1 MTREELFNRWSA
13 LHGDAQVKGIVKAW
27 LMVSYFISR
36 PLIAMR
42 FSPNSLSILSI
53 FAAMSFVFTL
63 ETHWAISLLVLSLLL
78 DGIDGTV
85 AIITGKSSKFGAMVD
100 AVADRLVESLWAIAL
115 YLLGAPWEI
124 VLVAWLAA
132 FTQEYLR
139 ARAGGLG
146 VNQVLIVTWCERPV
160 RATLIFIPLVGR
172 LFGFDLFEVASWLWA
187 ILQVSSA
194 VTLFNLLRLQL
205 QQSQR

>member
-1 MTREELFNRWSA
+1 MA
-13 LHGDAQVKGIVKAW
+13 
-27 LMVSYFISR
+27 
-36 PLIAMR
+36 
-42 FSPNSLSILSI
+42 
-53 FAAMSFVFTL
+53 FVLTV
-63 ETHWAISLLVLSLLL
+63 ETHWAILLLVFSLLL
-78 DGIDGTV
+78 DGVDGTV
-85 AIITGKSSKFGAMVD
+85 AIITGKNSKFGAMVD

-132 FTQEYLR
+132 FIQEYLR

-172 LFGFDLFEVASWLWA
+172 LFGFELFEVASWLWA
-187 ILQVSSA
+187 ILQLSSA

>member
-1 MTREELFNRWSA
+1 MA
-13 LHGDAQVKGIVKAW
+13 
-27 LMVSYFISR
+27 
-36 PLIAMR
+36 
-42 FSPNSLSILSI
+42 
-53 FAAMSFVFTL
+53 FVLTV

-78 DGIDGTV
+78 DGVDGTV
-85 AIITGKSSKFGAMVD
+85 AIITGKNSKFGAMVD

-132 FTQEYLR
+132 FIQEYLR

-172 LFGFDLFEVASWLWA
+172 LFGFELFEVASWLWA

>member
-1 MTREELFNRWSA
+1 MTREELFHQWSA

-27 LMVSYFISR
+27 LTISHFITR

-53 FAAMSFVFTL
+53 FAAMAFVL
-63 ETHWAISLLVLSLLL
+63 KVETHWAISLLVLSLLL
-78 DGIDGTV
+78 DGVDGTV
-85 AIITGKSSKFGAMVD
+85 AIITGKNSKFGAMVD

-132 FTQEYLR
+132 FIQEYLR

-172 LFGFDLFEVASWLWA
+172 LFGFELFEVASWLWA
-187 ILQVSSA
+187 ILQLSSA

>member
-1 MTREELFNRWSA
+1 
-13 LHGDAQVKGIVKAW
+13 
-27 LMVSYFISR
+27 
-36 PLIAMR
+36 
-42 FSPNSLSILSI
+42 
-53 FAAMSFVFTL
+53 MSFVFTL